1 MDDRDLHALG
11 WWLIEQVLDGES
23 GVARE
28 QIAIAAT
35 LMRVLAALGPASAD
49 SAAAARETELRARL
63 LHGRRLRDED
73 DWLLAHSLFDDAAI
87 EMLSG
92 LATGSGEGDGGNRG
106 QPLRRIKA
114 GADEVDLACVTED
127 KE

>member
-28 QIAIAAT
+28 QVAIAAT

-49 SAAAARETELRARL
+49 SASAARETELRARL
-63 LHGRRLRDED
+63 LHGLRLRDEE
-73 DWLLAHSLFDDAAI
+73 DWRLAHSLFDDATI
-87 EMLSG
+87 EVLSA

-114 GADEVDLACVTED
+114 GADEVDLARVSED